1 MARSHHKDEAEAM
14 VPESFDTPLSM
25 SLFLWILVFATYLL
39 TDPAIE
45 KQHIIGI
52 INNDTIP
59 YPPEPEFDI
68 QEYVSKIVAYHRPFS
83 RAAAIISFSVCFT
96 TLLSTI
102 GAAVSHGYSSATVSD
117 YIVKML
123 ENTFDQY
130 RSTADK
136 EIHYLWDTIM
146 GMFHC
151 CGLNNGHDFP
161 EGILIA
167 HYSPNFCFYLADAC
181 CLRTTTGEKFDPNCN
196 IYPGPLNSFFYIGC
210 RKDVQKTIE
219 DVRVQITIAM
229 ALLLL
234 LQLWPFLLMTFLLQS
249 GGIVVRHS

>member
-25 SLFLWILVFATYLL
+25 VINRNNASLFLWILVFATYLL

-68 QEYVSKIVAYHRPFS
+68 QEYVSKIVAYHP
-83 RAAAIISFSVCFT
+83 
-96 TLLSTI
+96 
-102 GAAVSHGYSSATVSD
+102 
-117 YIVKML
+117 
-123 ENTFDQY
+123 
-130 RSTADK
+130 
-136 EIHYLWDTIM
+136 
-146 GMFHC
+146 
-151 CGLNNGHDFP
+151 
-161 EGILIA
+161 
-167 HYSPNFCFYLADAC
+167 DAC
-181 CLRTTTGEKFDPNCN
+181 CLRTTTGEKFDPYCN

-234 LQLWPFLLMTFLLQS
+234 LQFSSFSLPSSFCVLSQHLGIDRLGATEYPIVRSCNYAFVHTDSLGDLESRLL
-249 GGIVVRHS
+249 